1 MNRPAI
7 PELDTPALVID
18 VEAMERNLRRMAEWF
33 AGRACTLR
41 PHAKTH
47 KCTEVARRQVKL
59 GAMGIT
65 CAKLGEAEAMAAGG
79 IEDILIANQVV
90 GATKLKRLAA
100 LARRAML
107 TVAIDNL
114 ANASEIA
121 QAVRRVG
128 AAVGVLLEVDTGMGR
143 CGIPP
148 DRVTVVRHAQELS
161 RMPGLRFRGLMGYE
175 GHAVLV
181 DDPAERRA
189 KAEAAGRTLL
199 DCAAAVRGAGIEV
212 EVVSG
217 GGTGTYD
224 FTGALD
230 GFTEIQAGSYV
241 FMDARYRRV
250 RPEFETALFVA
261 ATVVSRPTPDRV
273 ILDAGMK
280 SVSHEFGLPIV
291 VEPQG
296 LQVVGLSE
304 EHVKCVAAA
313 GTCDLSVGDQVWLLP
328 THCCTTVNL
337 HDRYWCVRDGKLE
350 GTWAIEARG
359 KSA

>member
-1 MNRPAI
+1 MRPSTI
-7 PELDTPALVID
+7 PDLDTPALVID
-18 VEAMERNLRRMAEWF
+18 LDAMERNLRRMAEWF
-33 AGRACTLR
+33 AGRACKLR

-47 KCTEVARRQVKL
+47 KCAEVARRQVKL
-59 GAMGIT
+59 GAIGIT
-65 CAKLGEAEAMAAGG
+65 CAKLGEAEAMAHGG
-79 IEDILIANQVV
+79 IEDILVANQIA
-90 GATKLKRLAA
+90 GELKMRRLAA
-100 LARRAML
+100 LARRADVTL
-107 TVAIDNL
+107 AVDDL
-114 ANASEIA
+114 ANAAEIG
-121 QAVRRVG
+121 QAVRHVG
-128 AAVGVLLEVDTGMGR
+128 ATVGVLVEVDTGMGR
-143 CGIPP
+143 CGVAP
-148 DRVTVVRHAQELS
+148 DAATVVRYAQELS

-199 DCAAAVRGAGIEV
+199 DCVAAVRKAGIAV

-224 FTGALD
+224 ITGALD

-241 FMDARYRRV
+241 FMDARYSRV
-250 RPEFETALFVA
+250 RPEFENALFVA
-261 ATVVSRPTPDRV
+261 TTVVSRPTPDRV

-280 SVSHEFGLPIV
+280 SVSQEFGLPLV

-304 EHVKCVAAA
+304 EHVKCVATA
-313 GTCDLSVGDQVWLLP
+313 GTCGLAVGDQVWLLP
-328 THCCTTVNL
+328 THCCTTINL
-337 HDRYWCVRDGKLE
+337 HDRYWCVRE
-350 GTWAIEARG
+350 GRVEATWPIEARG